1 MMKSY
6 FYSFV
11 RNNKIKV
18 ALLLLS
24 LSLYFSLIAVSVTL
38 DKSIPDI
45 AAVPLKSIGVQ
56 TIVQKTGKIPE
67 KMVGLIFPH
76 SNAPISDDERAALT
90 GLPFVEGH
98 DSGLYFWAFDKRSFK
113 AVLGVDHD
121 SRIVA
126 DILKNNML
134 QGSFDISGIGVLVT
148 ADFAKKNSLS
158 PGSQIDILGKVYIVR
173 GILKPNM
180 SGNIIPADIYM
191 NIGQAATGAR
201 RSVEMQKLYAL
212 GEKPFSNVVL
222 LRTNPAWTGDKE
234 KAIKDIN
241 KELLVF
247 SERTFTREIQDQ
259 LRLISASGRI
269 MFLVLGTA
277 LLIAFCL
284 LIMFNLKTREK
295 EISVLRM
302 LGWKIADLKRQ
313 FIGETLVLLA
323 VSLVAGN
330 LLALAGLGFL
340 RTRTISMELPW
351 DISAKPHFLPQEN
364 SIERIITAQI
374 PIHIDWLSL
383 VLLSAAFLGIFL
395 AINYALFYRLRNIKP
410 QEIQGR

>member
-24 LSLYFSLIAVSVTL
+24 LSIYYALINLSITL

-76 SNAPISDDERAALT
+76 SNAPINEDERAALT

-98 DSGLYFWAFDKRSFK
+98 DSGLYFWAFDKKSFK

-121 SRIVA
+121 SHIVG

-134 QGSFDISGIGVLVT
+134 QGSFDISGTGVLVT
-148 ADFAKKNSLS
+148 DDFAKKNSLS
-158 PGSQIDILGKVYIVR
+158 PGAKVDILGNDYIVS
-173 GILKPNM
+173 GILKPNI

-191 NIGQAATGAR
+191 NIVKAATSAR
-201 RSVEMQKLYAL
+201 KSAEMQKLYAL
-212 GEKPFSNVVL
+212 GEDRISNVVL

-234 KAIKDIN
+234 KAIKVIN
-241 KELLVF
+241 KDLLVF
-247 SERTFTREIQDQ
+247 SERTFTREIQEQ

-295 EISVLRM
+295 EIAVLRM
-302 LGWKIADLKRQ
+302 LGWRISDLKMQ

-323 VSLVAGN
+323 ISLIAGN

-383 VLLSAAFLGIFL
+383 VLLSAVFLGIFL
-395 AINYALFYRLRNIKP
+395 AINYGLFYRLRNIKP

>member
-11 RNNKIKV
+11 QHNKIKV
-18 ALLLLS
+18 TMLILS
-24 LSLYFSLIAVSVTL
+24 LSIYFGLVAVSITL

-45 AAVPLKSIGVQ
+45 AAIPLKSIGVQ

-76 SNAPISDDERAALT
+76 SNAPISEDERNKLE
-90 GLPFVEGH
+90 GLQFVEGH
-98 DSGLYFWAFDKRSFK
+98 DSGLYFWAFDSKSFK

-126 DILKNNML
+126 DILRNNML
-134 QGSFDISGIGVLVT
+134 QGSFDISGTGVLVA
-148 ADFAKKNSLS
+148 ADYAKKNNLSLN
-158 PGSQIDILGKVYIVR
+158 SQIAILGKGYIVR

-180 SGNIIPADIYM
+180 SGSIMPADIYM
-191 NIGQAATGAR
+191 NSREAVTCAKKSA
-201 RSVEMQKLYAL
+201 EMQKLYSL
-212 GEKPFSNVVL
+212 EEERFSNVVL
-222 LRTNPAWTGDKE
+222 LRTNPAWEGDKE
-234 KAIKDIN
+234 KAIKTIN
-241 KELLVF
+241 KDLLIF

-284 LIMFNLKTREK
+284 LIMFNLKTRER
-295 EISVLRM
+295 EIAVLRM
-302 LGWKIADLKRQ
+302 IGWKISDLKKQ
-313 FIGETLVLLA
+313 FIGETLVLL
-323 VSLVAGN
+323 VISLIAGN
-330 LLALAGLGFL
+330 LLALGGLSYL

-364 SIERIITAQI
+364 SIERVITAQI
-374 PIHIDWLSL
+374 PIHLDWLSV

-395 AINYALFYRLRNIKP
+395 VINYALFYRLGNIKP
-410 QEIQGR
+410 QEMQGG